1 MLQFR
6 INLMQINWKEHL
18 ITRIRMNLKI
28 FDPQHEQF
36 FQGSTYALMK
46 LIFLGATTSTMQEC
60 NNKGHL
66 LICLALWELQSV
78 VKKLYTCPKCQ
89 AMGTHQEI
97 FTSTYCTVQYTV
109 HCTPVQFLENACLKS
124 TIQLFKITEFCL
136 ELPWCRDARRGV
148 FLTRFWVFIHSF
160 QVFSP
165 FRLDS
170 TRFLLA
176 IIPQVSISS
185 TLQSTVHG

>member
-60 NNKGHL
+60 NNKEGHL
-66 LICLALWELQSV
+66 LICLALWELQS
-78 VKKLYTCPKCQ
+78 KEIIHMSQCQ

-109 HCTPVQFLENACLKS
+109 HCTLYTCTIFRKCMSKKYNTIVQNY
-124 TIQLFKITEFCL
+124 
-136 ELPWCRDARRGV
+136 
-148 FLTRFWVFIHSF
+148 
-160 QVFSP
+160 
-165 FRLDS
+165 
-170 TRFLLA
+170 
-176 IIPQVSISS
+176 
-185 TLQSTVHG
+185 